1 MAEHSS
7 ASGPSWYERAACRGL
22 DVALFF
28 PEVGHAGVRRVAAAK
43 QVCER
48 CSVSGECLAA
58 ALALGQQHGVW
69 GGMTPRERQRL
80 ARA

>member
-1 MAEHSS
+1 MAEHTSRS
-7 ASGPSWYERAACRGL
+7 APAWYERAACRGL

-43 QVCER
+43 QVCGR
-48 CSVSGECLAA
+48 CSVSRECLAE
-58 ALALGQQHGVW
+58 ALVMGQQHGVW
-69 GGMTPRERQRL
+69 GGLTPRERQRL